1 MAYIIRKTERSLP
14 MQISSYSE
22 FPKLDIPVKMELL
35 FLELALEKKIDCFTN
50 CFVYFR
56 RVIM

>member
-1 MAYIIRKTERSLP
+1 MAYIIRKTECSLP

-22 FPKLDIPVKMELL
+22 FPKLDIPVEMELL
-35 FLELALEKKIDCFTN
+35 FLELALEKVDCFTN
-50 CFVYFR
+50 CFVYFP